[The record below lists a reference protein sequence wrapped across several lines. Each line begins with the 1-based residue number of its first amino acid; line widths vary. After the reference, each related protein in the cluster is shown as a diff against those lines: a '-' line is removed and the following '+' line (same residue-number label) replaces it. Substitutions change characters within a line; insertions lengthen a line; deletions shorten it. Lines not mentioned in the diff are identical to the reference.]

1 MVELWWMKIG
11 KFILSNLIKRC
22 LLYCW
27 ATRFGILQENQDH
40 LILLGNK
47 RRQERGGVANNPR
60 RIATTRMDS
69 AGLGRAPSSLVDL
82 RVFDDNLTSST
93 LDLSSTSTMNLGLGI
108 ACSLAPRPSVIA
120 STFSDN
126 ESSPC
131 HSQRSNEDSG
141 ARWLDPCLELDQGP
155 ASLDK
160 MPGERTLVEAVGS
173 RKRFRVVQGGKVTK
187 DLAKWEEV
195 EDDRLLV
202 AEKIVGEKR
211 RKKQKLRSEPRD
223 GVDFDF
229 EPESGEGMVS
239 WFFSLLR
246 WEVFSFCYWWV
257 DFTEVFFFLQPR
269 LSGGQLPWDEEEEQ
283 RSGEEEQVWDLGDL
297 ELHDLVDLVDLL
309 NLVNILDLF
318 DLEDEEEQVFY
329 LGDLNFMILSLL
341 MI

>member
-1 MVELWWMKIG
+1 ME
-11 KFILSNLIKRC
+11 
-22 LLYCW
+22 
-27 ATRFGILQENQDH
+27 D
-40 LILLGNK
+40 
-47 RRQERGGVANNPR
+47 PR

-82 RVFDDNLTSST
+82 RLFDDNLTSTS

-155 ASLDK
+155 APLDK
-160 MPGERTLVEAVGS
+160 MPGERTS
-173 RKRFRVVQGGKVTK
+173 RKRFRVVQGGLVTRE
-187 DLAKWEEV
+187 LAKWEEV
-195 EDDRLLV
+195 EDDRLV
-202 AEKIVGEKR
+202 VGEKIVGEKIVGEKFVGEKR

-239 WFFSLLR
+239 
-246 WEVFSFCYWWV
+246 
-257 DFTEVFFFLQPR
+257 
-269 LSGGQLPWDEEEEQ
+269 
-283 RSGEEEQVWDLGDL
+283 
-297 ELHDLVDLVDLL
+297 
-309 NLVNILDLF
+309 
-318 DLEDEEEQVFY
+318 
-329 LGDLNFMILSLL
+329 
-341 MI
+341 

>member
-1 MVELWWMKIG
+1 ME
-11 KFILSNLIKRC
+11 
-22 LLYCW
+22 
-27 ATRFGILQENQDH
+27 D
-40 LILLGNK
+40 
-47 RRQERGGVANNPR
+47 PR

-82 RVFDDNLTSST
+82 RLFDDNLTSTS

-131 HSQRSNEDSG
+131 HSQRSIEDSG

-160 MPGERTLVEAVGS
+160 MPGERIS
-173 RKRFRVVQGGKVTK
+173 RKRLRVVQGGQVTK
-187 DLAKWEEV
+187 ELAKWEEV

-202 AEKIVGEKR
+202 EEKIVGERIVGEKR

-239 WFFSLLR
+239 
-246 WEVFSFCYWWV
+246 
-257 DFTEVFFFLQPR
+257 
-269 LSGGQLPWDEEEEQ
+269 
-283 RSGEEEQVWDLGDL
+283 
-297 ELHDLVDLVDLL
+297 
-309 NLVNILDLF
+309 
-318 DLEDEEEQVFY
+318 
-329 LGDLNFMILSLL
+329 
-341 MI
+341 

>member
-1 MVELWWMKIG
+1 M
-11 KFILSNLIKRC
+11 
-22 LLYCW
+22 
-27 ATRFGILQENQDH
+27 
-40 LILLGNK
+40 
-47 RRQERGGVANNPR
+47 GGVANNLEDPR

-82 RVFDDNLTSST
+82 RVFDDNLTSTT

-173 RKRFRVVQGGKVTK
+173 RKRFRVVQGGQVTK
-187 DLAKWEEV
+187 EGV
-195 EDDRLLV
+195 EDDRLVV
-202 AEKIVGEKR
+202 AEKIVGQKR

-239 WFFSLLR
+239 
-246 WEVFSFCYWWV
+246 
-257 DFTEVFFFLQPR
+257 
-269 LSGGQLPWDEEEEQ
+269 
-283 RSGEEEQVWDLGDL
+283 
-297 ELHDLVDLVDLL
+297 
-309 NLVNILDLF
+309 
-318 DLEDEEEQVFY
+318 
-329 LGDLNFMILSLL
+329 
-341 MI
+341 

>member
-1 MVELWWMKIG
+1 
-11 KFILSNLIKRC
+11 
-22 LLYCW
+22 
-27 ATRFGILQENQDH
+27 
-40 LILLGNK
+40 
-47 RRQERGGVANNPR
+47 
-60 RIATTRMDS
+60 MDS

-141 ARWLDPCLELDQGP
+141 ARWLDPCLELGP

-160 MPGERTLVEAVGS
+160 LPGERTLVEAVGS

-239 WFFSLLR
+239 
-246 WEVFSFCYWWV
+246 
-257 DFTEVFFFLQPR
+257 
-269 LSGGQLPWDEEEEQ
+269 
-283 RSGEEEQVWDLGDL
+283 
-297 ELHDLVDLVDLL
+297 
-309 NLVNILDLF
+309 
-318 DLEDEEEQVFY
+318 
-329 LGDLNFMILSLL
+329 
-341 MI
+341 

>member
-1 MVELWWMKIG
+1 
-11 KFILSNLIKRC
+11 
-22 LLYCW
+22 
-27 ATRFGILQENQDH
+27 
-40 LILLGNK
+40 
-47 RRQERGGVANNPR
+47 
-60 RIATTRMDS
+60 MDS

-82 RVFDDNLTSST
+82 RVFDDNLTSTT

-187 DLAKWEEV
+187 DVAKWEEV

-223 GVDFDF
+223 GVDMDF

-239 WFFSLLR
+239 CFFSLLR
-246 WEVFSFCYWWV
+246 WEVFSFCFW
-257 DFTEVFFFLQPR
+257 
-269 LSGGQLPWDEEEEQ
+269 
-283 RSGEEEQVWDLGDL
+283 
-297 ELHDLVDLVDLL
+297 
-309 NLVNILDLF
+309 
-318 DLEDEEEQVFY
+318 
-329 LGDLNFMILSLL
+329 
-341 MI
+341 